1 MRLILSSLCASL
13 VLAGC
18 AASKPAPS
26 SPPKVSDLSPAAS
39 SPNET
44 TTQTETTT
52 HESQQEPQSPLLP
65 SAFFADGADTFI
77 AWRCT
82 PAQDLISAFPENQLR
97 LWSAQGHYEL
107 ERAVV
112 ASGARYVKDD
122 LSFWNKGDEALVE
135 SDNGRLECEQDMRRE
150 SLTRIDHPDAIF
162 HAQGNEPGWTLTL
175 DRRAPRLTLVTDYGE
190 RTLDLPYQVTEL
202 TNGQQASMTLSST
215 QAAQSLKILLEARA
229 CFDDMS
235 GKPFPVRVT
244 LQLGDQLLRGCGQGI
259 EAL

>member
-1 MRLILSSLCASL
+1 MRLVLYSCCISL

-18 AASKPAPS
+18 AASKPSPS
-26 SPPKVSDLSPAAS
+26 SPPQVSDLSPVAS
-39 SPNET
+39 SSNET
-44 TTQTETTT
+44 ATQTETTT
-52 HESQQEPQSPLLP
+52 QDSQQEPQSPLLP

-82 PAQDLISAFPENQLR
+82 PAQDLISAFPENRLR

-135 SDNGRLECEQDMRRE
+135 SDNGRLECQQDLRRE
-150 SLTRIDHPDAIF
+150 SLTRVDYPDAIF
-162 HAQGNEPGWTLTL
+162 RGQGNEPGWTLTL
-175 DRRAPRLTLVTDYGE
+175 DRQAPRLTLVTNYGE
-190 RTLDLPYQVTEL
+190 RTLELPYQVIGL
-202 TNGQQASMTLSST
+202 TNGQQASMMLSSM
-215 QAAQSLKILLEARA
+215 QGAQPLEILLEAQA
-229 CFDDMS
+229 CFDNMS

-244 LQLGDQLLRGCGQGI
+244 VQLGDQRLRGCGQGI